1 MKKTVAESKKLFKNK
16 KRDHF
21 KKFVNNINFSTNN
34 AYVWNT
40 CKILKN
46 KWVKVKPSHT
56 SENHQH
62 EKLVNLAVEKIS
74 PPWAGSNPDWLP
86 PCRQNHFLSAPFE
99 FKEFNLALNSKKSS
113 SSPGLDGLSY
123 ECIGLLPIKYK
134 LLLLDIFNEMYTT
147 NAYPANWKKSYIHF
161 IKKLMVLMS
170 DQSL

>member
-1 MKKTVAESKKLFKNK
+1 MTIIDQLP
-16 KRDHF
+16 
-21 KKFVNNINFSTNN
+21 
-34 AYVWNT
+34 
-40 CKILKN
+40 ILKN

-86 PCRQNHFLSAPFE
+86 PGRQNHFLSAPFE

-147 NAYPANWKKSYIHF
+147 NVYPADWKKSYIHF
-161 IKKLMVLMS
+161 IKKTDGVNVRPIALTSCLCKLMETLIKNKLQYWIES
-170 DQSL
+170 NNIISKSQS